1 MNFLYIAVT
10 LALLSP
16 LLCLHP
22 LQFSV
27 RQPQTSIYNAITDQI
42 SERLEQTKD
51 LNEQISSRMNILND
65 TISSLRSRVFEVEKK
80 PLISN
85 IDVFVAAKSKIDE
98 SLKSLKTRIEAQ
110 SKKWDE
116 TIKIQQRTAAELE
129 KTRIARSLEISATNT
144 VITNIEGKFTGLR
157 SKIEAVTTSQ
167 ISITQTRLIAHQQ
180 LLQEVA
186 KLEERFQSALENAG
200 DVFSY
205 MKGDLEFAFNDTTS
219 SWDRVASSSYSDA
232 FVESIVRDV
241 WTENEEAYQDA
252 LPNRVCPRSPAPVAA
267 AVSVAAAA
275 AAAATATAAAA
286 TAAAPIKLVAA
297 IEAVIKPEAE
307 IISPI
312 TPASSTSKNTE
323 AEEKVKQKEVEKE
336 RKKEKEREKEKEKER
351 EIEKEKPIPAV
362 AVVIP
367 PDFARRVAG
376 AHIILE
382 GTSATYVHPER
393 CLKHYSNRILKY
405 FGISEDSY
413 ICNNRIVDQLSH
425 YTDSITPFLTNA
437 LGLNNGIGSPEDI
450 ISPDMSLGS
459 CWPMQVRG
467 LLNE

>member
-1 MNFLYIAVT
+1 M
-10 LALLSP
+10 
-16 LLCLHP
+16 
-22 LQFSV
+22 
-27 RQPQTSIYNAITDQI
+27 
-42 SERLEQTKD
+42 
-51 LNEQISSRMNILND
+51 
-65 TISSLRSRVFEVEKK
+65 
-80 PLISN
+80 
-85 IDVFVAAKSKIDE
+85 
-98 SLKSLKTRIEAQ
+98 KSLKTRIEAQ

-129 KTRIARSLEISATNT
+129 KTRIARLSEISATNT

-167 ISITQTRLIAHQQ
+167 TSIIQTRLIAHQQ

-267 AVSVAAAA
+267 ATSVAAVAAAA
-275 AAAATATAAAA
+275 ATTTAATTTTAAAA
-286 TAAAPIKLVAA
+286 VALLIKPDAA
-297 IEAVIKPEAE
+297 IEAVIKPEAQ
-307 IISPI
+307 IISQT

-336 RKKEKEREKEKEKER
+336 RKKEEEREKEKEK
-351 EIEKEKPIPAV
+351 PIPV
-362 AVVIP
+362 AVIIP

-382 GTSATYVHPER
+382 GTSATYIHPER
-393 CLKHYSNRILKY
+393 NLKHYSNKLLRY

-413 ICNNRIVDQLSH
+413 ICNNRIVDQLSQ
-425 YTDSITPFLTNA
+425 YTDSVTPFLTNV

-459 CWPMQVRG
+459 CWPMQVKE

>member
-275 AAAATATAAAA
+275 AAATAAAA
-286 TAAAPIKLVAA
+286 AAPTAAAPIKLVAA

-336 RKKEKEREKEKEKER
+336 
-351 EIEKEKPIPAV
+351 KPIPAV

-382 GTSATYVHPER
+382 GTSATYIHPER
-393 CLKHYSNRILKY
+393 NLKHYSNRILKY